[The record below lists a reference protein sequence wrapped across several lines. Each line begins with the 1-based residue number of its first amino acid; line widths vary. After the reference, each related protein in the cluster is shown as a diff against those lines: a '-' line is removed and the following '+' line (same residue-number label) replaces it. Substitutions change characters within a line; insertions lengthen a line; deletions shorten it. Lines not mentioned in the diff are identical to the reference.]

1 MAKTRQSKEQD
12 VASLA
17 DKLGRMQAAVVTNY
31 QGLSVRDTE
40 LLRSS
45 LREQGMDFEVVKNTL
60 FHRAAEKAD
69 VQADELN
76 GPVAV
81 AFGYDDTVQTAKI
94 VSKFAKDN
102 EKLEITGG
110 IVDGKQVDPAVIKQ
124 LAALP
129 SREELLGRLVGSLS
143 APARNLASVL
153 GATSRNLVYALRA
166 VQETKS

>member
-12 VASLA
+12 VAALA

-40 LLRSS
+40 LLRAQ

-60 FHRAAEKAD
+60 FKRAADDAGVKVE
-69 VQADELN
+69 EFT
-76 GPVAV
+76 GPVAI
-81 AFGYDDTVQTAKI
+81 AFGYEDSVQTAK
-94 VSKFAKDN
+94 VVTKFAKDN
-102 EKLEITGG
+102 EKLEVTGG
-110 IVDGKQVDPAVIKQ
+110 LVEGKQVDVAIIKQ

-153 GATSRNLVYALRA
+153 GATTRNLVYALRA